1 MGMHVMKFHAFHA
14 FYISKI
20 CVFGPFL
27 GKKTDKI
34 GQFKKIGGEKGRK
47 SVNYLKIKEE
57 VICRNSTNKKKGE
70 KVSILEKFMKRLF
83 VRTVPPKKKE
93 KKCQFLKSLGRGYL
107 SEQSQQKK
115 GEKVAIL
122 EKVRKR
128 LFVGTVPTKKGEK
141 VSILEKFRKMLFVG
155 TVPPKKKEKKCKF
168 WK

>member
-57 VICRNSTNKKKGE
+57 VICRNSPN
-70 KVSILEKFMKRLF
+70 
-83 VRTVPPKKKE
+83 KKKE
-93 KKCQFLKSLGRGYL
+93 KKCQFWKSLGRGYL
-107 SEQSQQKK
+107 SKQSYQKK
-115 GEKVAIL
+115 EK
-122 EKVRKR
+122 
-128 LFVGTVPTKKGEK
+128 GDK
-141 VSILEKFRKMLFVG
+141 VSILEKFRKRLFVG
-155 TVPPKKKEKKCKF
+155 TDKVSIL
-168 WK
+168 